1 MLNIQKEKSEIAS
14 LMFKHVIGSRSVP
27 GWGGG
32 GTTTLPAHCLSVHS
46 PSLMCILPK
55 VCVQR
60 SLSQEFLF
68 MCSLVQGA
76 AAPAMT

>member
-27 GWGGG
+27 GRGGG
-32 GTTTLPAHCLSVHS
+32 GAALPAHCLSVHS

-60 SLSQEFLF
+60 SLSQEFLS